1 MESFYFSFKSESRR
15 VTQSIV
21 CFKSITM
28 THHDIYKMENESK
41 CLCWPSAV
49 LFRVEWFSI
58 YKKYSL
64 SKSGSILSHS
74 EPNMLLL
81 GMEPLY
87 SSILSILQANITL
100 ICTED
105 RRGPSLVLGSPGQ
118 FHPKTKDLTL
128 LQTVTN
134 INKTE
139 ASTAHE

>member
-1 MESFYFSFKSESRR
+1 MSVGLRLFFLEWNGS
-15 VTQSIV
+15 VSIRN
-21 CFKSITM
+21 T
-28 THHDIYKMENESK
+28 
-41 CLCWPSAV
+41 
-49 LFRVEWFSI
+49 
-58 YKKYSL
+58 L

-74 EPNMLLL
+74 EPNMLFL

-87 SSILSILQANITL
+87 SSILFILQANITL